1 MTLATNIASKKRKM
15 NSENQRGRKEYLSKR
30 KIRQVGAELLMRM
43 WADKKEETYLGAM
56 SIPISLVRSKST
68 VDRVNIKI
76 AYRPKTIR

>member
-1 MTLATNIASKKRKM
+1 MRI
-15 NSENQRGRKEYLSKR
+15 RGEEKNFCFLLSFKHLYLSKR